1 MAAITRLSAFGYGT
15 RRNGTFLRPVAP
27 PAPGSGQLA
36 FIALS
41 EGVVTRAYIEDAVVT
56 RLTAANALVTQ
67 ATVMDEG

>member
-27 PAPGSGQLA
+27 AAPGSGERA

-41 EGVVTRAYIEDAVVT
+41 EGVVTRISVTDGAVTVA
-56 RLTAANALVTQ
+56 TAANALVTN
-67 ATVMDEG
+67 ATVMSEG